1 MRVLVAPDSFKST
14 LPAAEAAAVIAA
26 AARAALPDAEVVTCP
41 LADGGEGTLEVWSRA
56 VNAEVFEVPACDLFG
71 APLRCPVARD
81 PVTGDVLIEAAHTC
95 GLPPVG
101 LRDPAAA
108 LSTGLGL
115 ALREVLARDPGARI
129 RVALGGTGTVDGG
142 LGAAR
147 ALGFLPGPAPGSAKA
162 GILELAA
169 APAFSLPGPFRRP
182 PVFLCDTRAPLLGP
196 TGAAAAFGP
205 QKGVGADRTADF
217 EAALARLVRAAAAA
231 VGRPFED
238 APGFGAAGGIAALFS
253 LLAGATCEPGAEFIF
268 NALQFAR
275 QVREAGL
282 VVTGEGCLD
291 DTSLTGK
298 LVGAVAALCRDA
310 GRPLLVVAGR
320 SRLSPER
327 LPPGVSVRTAAGP
340 SEPDPDSNVASAIL
354 YDAAL
359 TAFRDFSKKQ
369 LFGPAVLR

>member
-14 LPAAEAAAVIAA
+14 LPAAEAAAVLAA
-26 AARAALPDAEVVTCP
+26 AARAALPGAEVEVCP

-71 APLRCPVARD
+71 VPVRCPVARD
-81 PVTGDVLIEAAHTC
+81 PVTGAVLLEAAHTC
-95 GLPPVG
+95 GLPPAG
-101 LRDPAAA
+101 LRDPARA

-115 ALREVLARDPGARI
+115 ALRAVLDRDPAARI
-129 RVALGGTGTVDGG
+129 RVTLGGTGTVDGG

-147 ALGFLPGPAPGSAKA
+147 ALGFLPGPATGAAKA
-162 GILELAA
+162 GILALPCE
-169 APAFSLPGPFRRP
+169 PRFTLPGPFQHP
-182 PVFLCDTRAPLLGP
+182 PVFLCDTSAPLLGP

-205 QKGVGADRTADF
+205 QKGVPADQIADY
-217 EAALARLVRAAAAA
+217 EAALGRLVRSAAAAA
-231 VGRPFED
+231 GRSFVD

-253 LLAGATCEPGAEFIF
+253 LLAGASCEPGAAFVF
-268 NALQFAR
+268 KALRFTQR
-275 QVREAGL
+275 VREAGL

-298 LVGAVAALCRDA
+298 LVGAVASLCRDS

-320 SRLSPER
+320 SRLSLAR
-327 LPPGVSVRTAAGP
+327 RPPGVAVRVASGP
-340 SEPDPDSNVASAIL
+340 SDPDPDGTVASALL

-359 TAFRDFSKKQ
+359 SAFRDFSKKQ
-369 LFGPAVLR
+369 LF